1 MRLLCLALVLFVLS
15 PAAAWAGGA
24 TIRSQD
30 LPIGVSRTTAA
41 AAAPQR
47 FDLIG
52 LHWQGTGTVQ
62 FRTRSVAGRWSTW
75 QRAAPEDEDQ
85 PDRRTRETRARAG
98 WHLGNPYWVGPSDR
112 LAWRIRGDVRRLRAW
127 YVSSSTERSTLR
139 AVSMAGSPKILTRA
153 AWHANDEILRGAPR
167 YAGRVYFAVVHH
179 TAGSNSYTAAQSPAI
194 VRAIQLYHV
203 KGNGWN
209 DIGYNF
215 LVDKYGQV
223 FEGRIGGIDRNVV
236 GAHAEG
242 FNYGSTG
249 VALLGNY
256 GATSITPAAQRA
268 LVSLLAWRL
277 DVAHVD
283 PLSLVNWSSGGN
295 PKYPLGM
302 H

>member
-1 MRLLCLALVLFVLS
+1 MRTTRS
-15 PAAAWAGGA
+15 YAGG
-24 TIRSQD
+24 
-30 LPIGVSRTTAA
+30 
-41 AAAPQR
+41 
-47 FDLIG
+47 
-52 LHWQGTGTVQ
+52 
-62 FRTRSVAGRWSTW
+62 
-75 QRAAPEDEDQ
+75 
-85 PDRRTRETRARAG
+85 
-98 WHLGNPYWVGPSDR
+98 
-112 LAWRIRGDVRRLRAW
+112 
-127 YVSSSTERSTLR
+127 
-139 AVSMAGSPKILTRA
+139 
-153 AWHANDEILRGAPR
+153 PR

-194 VRAIQLYHV
+194 VRAIELYHV

-242 FNYGSTG
+242 FNTGSTG

-302 H
+302 HLKLRAISGHRDTGFTSCPGTRLYAKLPSIAEQVAATGLPKLYAPTVKGALGGPIVFTARLSSPGAWAVTVRNTGGKAVATGHGRRRDHLVDVDLSC